1 MSVKEK
7 VQACRQELLKRLGTL
22 VSINSEMGEASA
34 EAPFGTGPKKALES
48 ALKMM
53 EDDGFKTVNVDNYIG
68 YGEIGQ
74 GDEVIGIIAH
84 LDVVPAHKED
94 GWNSDPFEMVE
105 KDGIVYGRGVS
116 DDKGAAVASMMAMKL
131 IQESGIPLNKRIR
144 LILGTNEENGSKCL
158 EHYVQKLGSVD
169 YGFTPD
175 GDFPA
180 IHGEKGLMRG
190 YYFSKNSHILDIVGG
205 SAENVVARQCMVK
218 VEKNSFSK
226 KVLEDFLND
235 HNINFSLECGEK
247 VCTLVVEGVAA
258 HASLPHLGVNA
269 ISYALVGLKE
279 AGYQDP
285 FVEFY
290 DSHFGLSTDGS
301 GMNAKC
307 EDEFGSLTM
316 NTGVIMMKDGVIRGS
331 IDSRFPVTKTVKE
344 MMKMVE
350 NRLEDEGGQ
359 VVFDELVEPLYFPP
373 DAPLIKS
380 LVSAYQEVT
389 GDLEAVP
396 LVIGGGTYAKAIKNT
411 IAFGCAFPGTDYHIH
426 DANEFCP
433 VEELLLQTEI
443 YVRGIEKL
451 LEL

>member
-1 MSVKEK
+1 MTVKEK
-7 VQACRQELLKRLGTL
+7 VQANRQELLKRLATL
-22 VSINSEMGEASA
+22 VSINSEMGEASVD
-34 EAPFGTGPKKALES
+34 APFGSGPKKALET

-53 EDDGFKTVNVDNYIG
+53 EADGFAVRNVDNYIG

-74 GDEVIGIIAH
+74 GDEIIGVIAH

-116 DDKGAAVASMMAMKL
+116 DDKGAAVASMIALKI

-158 EHYVQKLGSVD
+158 EHYVEKLGSVD

-190 YYFSKNSHILDIVGG
+190 YYSSKDSHILDIVGG

-218 VEKNSFSK
+218 VEKNTFSK
-226 KVLEDFLND
+226 KVLEDFFND
-235 HNINFSLECGEK
+235 HNINFSLECDDK
-247 VCTLVVEGVAA
+247 ACTLVVEGVAA

-279 AGYQDP
+279 AGYQDS

-290 DSHFGLSTDGS
+290 CSHFGLSTDGS

-316 NTGVIMMKDGVIRGS
+316 NTGVITMKDGVIRGS
-331 IDSRFPVTKTVKE
+331 IDARFPVTKSVKE
-344 MMKMVE
+344 MLKMVAD
-350 NRLEDEGGQ
+350 RLEDEGGQ
-359 VVFDELVEPLYFPP
+359 VVFDAMAEPLYFPP

-389 GDLEAVP
+389 GDYEAKP
-396 LVIGGGTYAKAIKNT
+396 FVIGGGTYAKEIKNT

-433 VEELLLQTEI
+433 VDELLLQTEI
-443 YVRGIEKL
+443 YIRGIEKL